1 MRLIITTSGQIGE
14 IIRGRRKARRM
25 SQAQLAKKLGVSQSR
40 LSALEAGTAALT
52 VDRLIA
58 LANVLDLQLVVQD
71 KANKS
76 ARETEW

>member
-1 MRLIITTSGQIGE
+1 MRLIITSSSQIGE
-14 IIRGRRKARRM
+14 ILRSRRKARRV

-40 LSALEAGTAALT
+40 LSAIEGGTAALT

-71 KANKS
+71 KANKPGS
-76 ARETEW
+76 QADW